1 MKWLTDA
8 GHMTCAHQG
17 SVKMQAGQSLVRVIG
32 NKVLVANDPVS
43 KSISSCP
50 NVGATIK
57 PCTST
62 LKVKEGY
69 SNFIKIVGRQ
79 VCLETIRGLTDGTP
93 PGVVEYFV
101 VNTGQNLVKESG

>member
-17 SVKMQAGQSLVRVIG
+17 SVKMQAGQSLVRAEG
-32 NKVLVANDPVS
+32 NKVLVANNPEG
-43 KSISSCP
+43 KSISACP

-69 SNFIKIVGRQ
+69 SDFIKIDGRQ
-79 VCLETIRGLTDGTP
+79 ICLETIKGLTNGTP

-101 VNTGQNLVKESG
+101 VNTGQNLITENG